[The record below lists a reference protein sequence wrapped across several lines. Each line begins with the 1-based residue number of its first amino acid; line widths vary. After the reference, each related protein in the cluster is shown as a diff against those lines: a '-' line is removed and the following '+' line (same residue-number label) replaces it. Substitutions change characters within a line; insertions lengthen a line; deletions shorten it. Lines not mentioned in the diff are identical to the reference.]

1 MICSLRRSAAGGSR
15 HRPPGRWR
23 SERHTMANSVA
34 KRREEKIAGIVAS
47 AWALARADGIAGVT
61 LHGLAREVGM
71 RQPSLYV
78 YFDSKLAL
86 YDAMFADGNR
96 QLLERMD
103 ALALSAEPREALK
116 QWLHAFAAFGSEDG
130 ERYQLLFHRPIPGFT
145 PSAESYA
152 LAGKVLGG
160 AYALMQAA
168 GVTEQGDMDCIVAVT
183 AGVTDAQISNDPG
196 GDRWLRQLNHLVDLV
211 ADDAIARGRTK

>member
-1 MICSLRRSAAGGSR
+1 M
-15 HRPPGRWR
+15 
-23 SERHTMANSVA
+23 T
-34 KRREEKIAGIVAS
+34 EKTAEIVAS
-47 AWALARADGIAGVT
+47 AWALARADGIAGVS
-61 LHGLAREVGM
+61 LHGLARVVGM

-96 QLLERMD
+96 QLLERLD
-103 ALALSAEPREALK
+103 AVTFSPEPREALK
-116 QWLHAFAAFGSEDG
+116 QWLHAFAAFGSEDS
-130 ERYQLLFHRPIPGFT
+130 ERYQLLFHRPIPGFA

-160 AYALMQAA
+160 VYTLMRAA
-168 GVTEQGDMDCIVAVT
+168 GIAEQGDMDCVVAIT

-196 GDRWLRQLNHLVDLV
+196 GDRWLRHLNRLVDLV
-211 ADDAIARGRTK
+211 VDDVIARGRTR

>member
-1 MICSLRRSAAGGSR
+1 M
-15 HRPPGRWR
+15 
-23 SERHTMANSVA
+23 MANSVA

-47 AWALARADGIAGVT
+47 AWALAQEDGIAGVS
-61 LHGLAREVGM
+61 LHGLARVVGM

-78 YFDSKLAL
+78 YFDSKNAL

-96 QLLERMD
+96 QLLKRLD
-103 ALALSAEPREALK
+103 AVTLSPEPREALK
-116 QWLHAFAAFGSEDG
+116 QWLHTFAAFGSESS

-152 LAGKVLGG
+152 LAEKVLGG
-160 AYALMQAA
+160 AYTLMRAA
-168 GVTEQGDMDCIVAVT
+168 GVTEKGDMDCIVAIT

-196 GDRWLRQLNHLVDLV
+196 GDRWLRHLNRLVDLLV
-211 ADDAIARGRTK
+211 TMSSQGGGPNEH

>member
-1 MICSLRRSAAGGSR
+1 M
-15 HRPPGRWR
+15 
-23 SERHTMANSVA
+23 
-34 KRREEKIAGIVAS
+34 AS
-47 AWALARADGIAGVT
+47 AGALARADGIAGVT
-61 LHGLAREVGM
+61 LHGLARAVGM

-96 QLLERMD
+96 QLLERLD
-103 ALALSAEPREALK
+103 SVKLSPEPREALK
-116 QWLHAFAAFGSEDG
+116 QWLHAFAAFGSDSS

-152 LAGKVLGG
+152 LAEQVLGQV
-160 AYALMQAA
+160 YALMRAA
-168 GVTEQGDMDCIVAVT
+168 GITRQGDLDCIVAIT

-196 GDRWLRQLNHLVDLV
+196 GDRWLKHLNRLVDLV
-211 ADDAIARGRTK
+211 ADDAIARGEPNEQ

>member
-1 MICSLRRSAAGGSR
+1 MRNCPPGPARPSGSR
-15 HRPPGRWR
+15 SDRR
-23 SERHTMANSVA
+23 TMADNPVA
-34 KRREEKIAGIVAS
+34 RRRAEKTAEIVAC

-61 LHGLAREVGM
+61 LHGLARAVGM

-96 QLLERMD
+96 QLLRRLDTMTP
-103 ALALSAEPREALK
+103 SPEPREALK
-116 QWLHAFAAFGSEDG
+116 QWLHAFAAFGSEDS

-145 PSAESYA
+145 PSAQSYA
-152 LAGKVLGG
+152 LAEKVLGG
-160 AYALMQAA
+160 AYTLMRAA
-168 GVTEQGDMDCIVAVT
+168 GVTGQGDTDCIVAIT

-196 GDRWLRQLNHLVDLV
+196 GDRWLRC
-211 ADDAIARGRTK
+211 RGSAMTTACPVSPGRSSANR

>member
-1 MICSLRRSAAGGSR
+1 
-15 HRPPGRWR
+15 
-23 SERHTMANSVA
+23 MADQVA
-34 KRREEKIAGIVAS
+34 KRRADKTAEIVAC

-61 LHGLAREVGM
+61 LHGLARVVGM
-71 RQPSLYV
+71 REPSLYV
-78 YFDSKLAL
+78 YFGSKLAL

-96 QLLERMD
+96 QLLER
-103 ALALSAEPREALK
+103 LAAVTLSPEPRQALK

-130 ERYQLLFHRPIPGFT
+130 ERYQLLFHRPVPGFT

-160 AYALMQAA
+160 VYALMRAA

-196 GDRWLRQLNHLVDLV
+196 GDRWLRQLSRLVDLV
-211 ADDAIARGRTK
+211 ADDGIARGRTR

>member
-1 MICSLRRSAAGGSR
+1 MV
-15 HRPPGRWR
+15 
-23 SERHTMANSVA
+23 NSVA
-34 KRREEKIAGIVAS
+34 RRRAEKTAGIVAS

-61 LHGLAREVGM
+61 LHGLARVVGM

-78 YFDSKLAL
+78 YFGSKLAL

-96 QLLERMD
+96 QLLERLD
-103 ALALSAEPREALK
+103 AVALSEEPREALR
-116 QWLHAFAAFGSEDG
+116 QWLHAFAVFGSQDS

-152 LAGKVLGG
+152 LAQEVLGG
-160 AYALMQAA
+160 GYALMRAA
-168 GVTEQGDMDCIVAVT
+168 GVTEQGDMDCLVAVT

-196 GDRWLRQLNHLVDLV
+196 GDRWLRQLSRLVDLV
-211 ADDAIARGRTK
+211 VDDVIARGRTR